1 MIRSLPEGSKP
12 ILLPEKFDI
21 ARVPKSINGT
31 AANGQEITVT
41 NGISGKR
48 KRGVDDVDPDDE
60 QLRKRGKVFEEPF
73 KGTADM
79 IALDDSGNGAIIID
93 D

>member
-1 MIRSLPEGSKP
+1 MPEGSKP
-12 ILLPEKFDI
+12 VVLPETFDI

-31 AANGQEITVT
+31 AANGHEIAVT

-48 KRGVDDVDPDDE
+48 KRGVDDLDPEDE
-60 QLRKRGKVFEEPF
+60 QVRKRGKVFEEPS
-73 KGTADM
+73 KGTADL
-79 IALDDSGNGAIIID
+79 IALDDSGNGAIVID